1 MKLYCPIFG
10 KFISEFVGQPAP
22 GGGGTPAHRAGGI
35 LENIGQ
41 FSVLGLRNILLP
53 TPGKR
58 KVKVEPKMKMD
69 LV

>member
-1 MKLYCPIFG
+1 MIYQSICRSTTLWDR
-10 KFISEFVGQPAP
+10 
-22 GGGGTPAHRAGGI
+22 GGGTPAHRAGGI

>member
-1 MKLYCPIFG
+1 MKLYCPLFG
-10 KFISEFVGQPAP
+10 QLVGQPAP
-22 GGGGTPAHRAGGI
+22 SGGGTPAHRAGGI
-35 LENIGQ
+35 LENIGH
-41 FSVLGLRNILLP
+41 FFVLGLKNILLP